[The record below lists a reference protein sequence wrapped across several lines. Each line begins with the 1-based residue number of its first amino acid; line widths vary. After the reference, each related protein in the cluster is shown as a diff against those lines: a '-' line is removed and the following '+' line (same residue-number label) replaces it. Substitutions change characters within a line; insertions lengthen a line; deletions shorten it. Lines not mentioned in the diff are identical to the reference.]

1 MFAVDDLGTK
11 TLVVEFFVFTKI
23 VDKDRM
29 ISGDDKVVD
38 ETVRGRF
45 RHFVHTLIKIMW
57 VVDHDIFADE
67 IDFTIA
73 VFESFDEVSLTKEF
87 DIDVFV
93 GEMFVKDEN
102 FGALVETEDGIVAF
116 GTGSD
121 DDGVNIDI
129 S

>member
-38 ETVRGRF
+38 ETVRGSF
-45 RHFVHTLIKIMW
+45 SHFVHTLIKIMW
-57 VVDHDIFADE
+57 VIDHDIFADE
-67 IDFTIA
+67 IDFAIA
-73 VFESFDEVSLTKEF
+73 VFEGFNKIALTKEF

-93 GEMFVKDEN
+93 GEIFVKDKN
-102 FGALVETEDGIVAF
+102 FGAMVETEDGEVAF

-121 DDGVNIDI
+121 DDGVNIDDI
-129 S
+129 